1 MATLEEPIGAR
12 RRPRIRSARCLSR
25 HARQHAGTSLP
36 VQPLFSRSA
45 PAVGVSERGGGTDAA
60 WAVAL
65 TRARAS
71 AERDAMNRP
80 IVLDGCSRGTPRER
94 ALEMDL

>member
-12 RRPRIRSARCLSR
+12 RRPRIRSARCLSG
-25 HARQHAGTSLP
+25 HARQHAGP